1 MKKELKLDP
10 LSLSEGLKE
19 IMEAHGSTMDEE
31 DIIRFN
37 RQYDVMT
44 RLWVSYALTE
54 KQANKQWKKL
64 FELIQEKAR
73 EVNR

>member
-19 IMEAHGSTMDEE
+19 IMEAQGSTIDEE

-37 RQYDVMT
+37 RQYDVIT
-44 RLWVSYALTE
+44 RQWALYALTE